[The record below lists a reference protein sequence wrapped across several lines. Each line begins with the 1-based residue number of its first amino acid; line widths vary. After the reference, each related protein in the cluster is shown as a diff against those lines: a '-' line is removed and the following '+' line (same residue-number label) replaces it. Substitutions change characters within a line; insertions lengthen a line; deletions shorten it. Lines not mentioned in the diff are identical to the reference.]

1 MRKEL
6 WILDDKF
13 EAWILDAH
21 SNNSSDGMV
30 LWIHDGNKV
39 IPIEYKWKPCIHVSG
54 DKSRLFR
61 LEEWLAQPEIKSKF
75 SISETYWERAKLSLY
90 SDDIA
95 EVLCIE
101 IKMNNNLLAL
111 AKHIEERGQF
121 IHFQIYSVDAHLS
134 QRFLLELN
142 TAPMRKV
149 LCTQE
154 NGRINVNSKSDY
166 HTSNDLDLPD
176 LSVWEFELCFVKN
189 QDFLNYRTPIFS
201 FILRKKSQD
210 GRQDSSQPE
219 HYFEL
224 IKNQYSDD
232 REFLY
237 AIESLVKKIDPDVM
251 ISHGGDTLFL
261 PALIRLARKSGTTV
275 SLGRNNAVLYAK
287 SKERVVFSYG
297 RTLRKN
303 AYHPLQGR
311 LHIDISSSFIV
322 REGGLVGLFELAR
335 HSGQSAQDISRL
347 SPGSVIS
354 AIQMRTAIEDGILV
368 PWKKNRPEDTKTA
381 WDLLHADRGGLYLDS
396 KPGVYANVIELD
408 FASLF
413 PSIIATRNIS
423 PETLNCACCISK
435 KKVFEKEDF
444 ASDRGFIPLQ
454 IDEARS
460 EFRKRNARRGLS
472 ANLFPQTSEV
482 ALQIP
487 GLTTHS
493 CANQHG
499 FLGRVVAPLIERRQ
513 LLKDQRKKKGD
524 VFDQQQN
531 ALKWLLVTCFGYT
544 GYKNARF
551 GRIEAHEA
559 ICAWAR
565 DILLETIDM
574 AQEMGYDVLHAIVDC
589 VWIID
594 RLGRSDEQRISDAHK
609 LAERVTRIIGIPL
622 EYEDDYSVIA
632 FLPSRVTNAGTLT
645 KYWAHG
651 DKGFKIRGIEER
663 QHSTCKWIAK
673 VQRRALKEIMDEHKR
688 GEIPELE
695 RQYKAI
701 KLLKSEITKLE
712 LGQID
717 LNDLVVKRRISK
729 PLNQFKVASLAYCA
743 MLRNHMNGNTC
754 NPGSKVKFVVVNDG
768 AKVDHER
775 VILDEEIGFEQNKH
789 KRGDFNYYRTLAIR
803 AIWSVLAPFGWD
815 EEEISQYSK
824 KKSLVEFTYS

>member
-1 MRKEL
+1 M
-6 WILDDKF
+6 
-13 EAWILDAH
+13 
-21 SNNSSDGMV
+21 
-30 LWIHDGNKV
+30 
-39 IPIEYKWKPCIHVSG
+39 
-54 DKSRLFR
+54 
-61 LEEWLAQPEIKSKF
+61 
-75 SISETYWERAKLSLY
+75 
-90 SDDIA
+90 
-95 EVLCIE
+95 
-101 IKMNNNLLAL
+101 
-111 AKHIEERGQF
+111 
-121 IHFQIYSVDAHLS
+121 
-134 QRFLLELN
+134 
-142 TAPMRKV
+142 
-149 LCTQE
+149 
-154 NGRINVNSKSDY
+154 
-166 HTSNDLDLPD
+166 
-176 LSVWEFELCFVKN
+176 
-189 QDFLNYRTPIFS
+189 
-201 FILRKKSQD
+201 
-210 GRQDSSQPE
+210 
-219 HYFEL
+219 
-224 IKNQYSDD
+224 
-232 REFLY
+232 
-237 AIESLVKKIDPDVM
+237 
-251 ISHGGDTLFL
+251 
-261 PALIRLARKSGTTV
+261 
-275 SLGRNNAVLYAK
+275 
-287 SKERVVFSYG
+287 
-297 RTLRKN
+297 
-303 AYHPLQGR
+303 
-311 LHIDISSSFIV
+311 
-322 REGGLVGLFELAR
+322 
-335 HSGQSAQDISRL
+335 
-347 SPGSVIS
+347 
-354 AIQMRTAIEDGILV
+354 
-368 PWKKNRPEDTKTA
+368 
-381 WDLLHADRGGLYLDS
+381 
-396 KPGVYANVIELD
+396 
-408 FASLF
+408 
-413 PSIIATRNIS
+413 
-423 PETLNCACCISK
+423 
-435 KKVFEKEDF
+435 
-444 ASDRGFIPLQ
+444 
-454 IDEARS
+454 
-460 EFRKRNARRGLS
+460 
-472 ANLFPQTSEV
+472 
-482 ALQIP
+482 
-487 GLTTHS
+487 
-493 CANQHG
+493 
-499 FLGRVVAPLIERRQ
+499 
-513 LLKDQRKKKGD
+513 LKDQRKKKGD

-673 VQRRALKEIMDEHKR
+673 VQRQALKEIMDEHKR

-754 NPGSKVKFVVVNDG
+754 NPGSKVKFVVVNGG